1 MSEEKIVIR
10 SYPKV
15 ISLLPTAI
23 LAIIFGIVET
33 LPFIGTNELIQRGLG
48 LAFIIVFIFNI
59 FILAFEFNE
68 AKTFGLI
75 GIIILLALIYL
86 LLSQMNIIAQGSVFN
101 VISGTRVILS
111 AHAYYLI
118 GFGILFVMFLIWIHR
133 RWDYWIIEPNQV
145 THKSGI
151 FGKIERFP
159 TQGMK
164 YGVEISD
171 IFEYMLFKSGK
182 LTLYFPTEKKIITLS
197 VVPGIK
203 HIEKRIQEILGFV
216 EVE

>member
-1 MSEEKIVIR
+1 MNTEKIVVR

-23 LAIIFGIVET
+23 LAIIFGIIET
-33 LPFIGTNELIQRGLG
+33 LPFIGANELVLRGLG
-48 LAFIIVFIFNI
+48 LAFVIVFTFNV
-59 FILAFEFNE
+59 FVLSFEFNE
-68 AKTFGLI
+68 AKTFGLVA
-75 GIIILLALIYL
+75 IIIFLALIYL
-86 LLSQMNIIAQGSVFN
+86 LLSQMNIIEQGSIFN
-101 VISGTRVILS
+101 IISGTRVILS

-118 GFGILFVMFLIWIHR
+118 GFGILFVMFLIWLHR

-151 FGKIERFP
+151 FGKTERFP

-164 YGVEISD
+164 YGIEISD
-171 IFEYMLFKSGK
+171 VFEYMLFKSGK
-182 LTLYFPTEKKIITLS
+182 LTLYFPTEKKIITLD
-197 VVPGIK
+197 VVPNIK
-203 HIEKRIQEILGFV
+203 GVEQKIQEILGFI